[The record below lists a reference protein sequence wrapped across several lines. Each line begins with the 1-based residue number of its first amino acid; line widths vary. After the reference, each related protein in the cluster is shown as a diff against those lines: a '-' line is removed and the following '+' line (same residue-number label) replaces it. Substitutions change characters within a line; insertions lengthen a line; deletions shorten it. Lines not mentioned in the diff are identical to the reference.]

1 MLKMTLASV
10 AIASVF
16 AMDQATQPTAEETV
30 QAFRKALMAGNREA
44 ALTSLAPD
52 VVIFEAGGAEMSRD
66 EYSREHLPADI
77 EFSRS
82 VTSDTLVRGTG
93 GTADSAWV
101 LSRYRTRGSFHGRS
115 VDSFDT
121 ETMVL
126 HRSQE
131 GWRIVHIHWSS
142 HRVGTE

>member
-1 MLKMTLASV
+1 MNVRTHVALGGPRRLTGMDPHSHVDGRLDERTLG
-10 AIASVF
+10 
-16 AMDQATQPTAEETV
+16 
-30 QAFRKALMAGNREA
+30 L
-44 ALTSLAPD
+44 
-52 VVIFEAGGAEMSRD
+52 
-66 EYSREHLPADI
+66 
-77 EFSRS
+77 
-82 VTSDTLVRGTG
+82 
-93 GTADSAWV
+93 
-101 LSRYRTRGSFHGRS
+101 GRS